1 MSSIKLESN
10 ASGTGIFTIASPSS
24 NTNRTIS
31 LPDNTG
37 TILTSATTTGFPAGS
52 VLQVQSAIKTDTFT
66 LTSSTYTDV
75 TGASVSITP
84 SSASSKI
91 LVMAYISLGNTTATA
106 GSWFRVVRDSTAIGV
121 GTAAG
126 NRTATAGN
134 MYPPATYSLNA
145 FGWHHLDSPA
155 STLSLTYKIQVASEA
170 TYTVTVGRSGG
181 DADVSYVGRQPT
193 IITVME
199 IAA

>member
-1 MSSIKLESN
+1 MSQIKLSPS
-10 ASGTGIFTIASPSS
+10 ASGTGIFTIESPSS

-91 LVMAYISLGNTTATA
+91 LVMAYICLGNTTATA

-145 FGWHHLDSPA
+145 FGWHYLDSPA
-155 STLSLTYKIQVASEA
+155 STSSLTYKIQVASEA
-170 TYTVTVGRSGG
+170 TYTVTVGRNGS
-181 DADVSYVGRQPT
+181 DSDFAYVGRQPT

-199 IAA
+199 IAG